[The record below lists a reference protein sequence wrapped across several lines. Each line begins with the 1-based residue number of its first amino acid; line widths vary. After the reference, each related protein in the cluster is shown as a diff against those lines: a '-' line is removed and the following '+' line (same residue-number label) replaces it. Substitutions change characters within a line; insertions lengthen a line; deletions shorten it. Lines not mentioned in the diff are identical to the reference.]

1 MLAFLRCRSGNF
13 TVALAPR
20 FRRVLATEV
29 SKTAVTTA
37 VHNLAANG
45 VSNVALGRVSAEEL
59 REAME
64 GLRPFERL
72 RHVPLNELRMNT
84 VLVDPPRAGC
94 GADVTA
100 FLGRFDRILY
110 ISCNPATLVEDVAR
124 LRHSHTVQRFA
135 VFDQFPYTPHVECG
149 ALLVRRAG
157 VWGMM
162 ARWLLW
168 VQWLLRF
175 ARGKLLGR

>member
-1 MLAFLRCRSGNF
+1 MLPGMHRADDACLNCRSGNF

-72 RHVPLNELRMNT
+72 RHVPLAELRLNT

-94 GADVTA
+94 GGLSSTME
-100 FLGRFDRILY
+100 L
-110 ISCNPATLVEDVAR
+110 NVAR
-124 LRHSHTVQRFA
+124 LA
-135 VFDQFPYTPHVECG
+135 PPC
-149 ALLVRRAG
+149 
-157 VWGMM
+157 
-162 ARWLLW
+162 
-168 VQWLLRF
+168 
-175 ARGKLLGR
+175 